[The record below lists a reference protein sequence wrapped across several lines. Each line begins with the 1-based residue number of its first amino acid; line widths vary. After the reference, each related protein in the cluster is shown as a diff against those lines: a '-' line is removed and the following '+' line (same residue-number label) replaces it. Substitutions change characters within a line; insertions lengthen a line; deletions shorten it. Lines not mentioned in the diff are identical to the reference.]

1 VTTDDDVVGLG
12 FGCRAGR
19 RAPFAHRGVM
29 GHEEI
34 LVVDDEK
41 NIRSALE
48 GILKDEGYRVRGAA
62 SGEELLRHVAQTAPD
77 LVVLDVWL
85 PGMDGL
91 QALDEVRRLHPELPV
106 IMISGHSTIETAV
119 RATKLGAYDFI
130 EKPLSLE
137 KTVLAVRNAL
147 DRHRLQQENQAL
159 RQTLAERYEIVGE
172 SPAIQTL
179 RAQIHSAAPSHGR
192 VLIRGESGTGKELI
206 ARAIH
211 RQSLRAERPFVEVN
225 CAAIPDELIES
236 ELFGHEK
243 GSFTGATTKRRG
255 KFELADGGTIF
266 LDEVGD
272 MSLKTQAK
280 VLRVLQEQTLERVG
294 GSETLTV
301 DVRVIAASNKDL
313 EDEIRK
319 GAFRED
325 LFYRLN
331 VIPFEVPP
339 LRERGEDIPL
349 LASHFLA
356 LFSREYGKRQ
366 KGLSPEAV
374 GFLVQ
379 YAWPG
384 NVRELRNV
392 IERMVIM
399 VPRETIA
406 REDLAASLR
415 LRFPADPER
424 AAATAE
430 ELDGTLR
437 EARERFEK
445 AFIQRRLRESHWN
458 ITRAAERL
466 GIERSNLHRKMKA
479 YGIDTSKD

>member
-1 VTTDDDVVGLG
+1 
-12 FGCRAGR
+12 
-19 RAPFAHRGVM
+19 M
-29 GHEEI
+29 SHEEI

-41 NIRSALE
+41 NIRSSLE
-48 GILKDEGYRVRGAA
+48 GILKDEGYRVRGVA
-62 SGEELLRHVAQTAPD
+62 SGEDLLKHVAQAVPD

-91 QALDEVRRLHPELPV
+91 QALEEVKRLHPELPV
-106 IMISGHSTIETAV
+106 IMISGHSTVETAV
-119 RATKLGAYDFI
+119 KATKLGAYDFI

-147 DRHRLQQENQAL
+147 DRHRLEQENLAL

-172 SPAIQTL
+172 SPAILGL
-179 RAQIHSAAPSHGR
+179 RAQIQSAAPSHGR

-206 ARAIH
+206 ARALH
-211 RQSLRAERPFVEVN
+211 RQSLRAGRPFVEVN

-255 KFELADGGTIF
+255 KFEVADGGTIF

-280 VLRVLQEQTLERVG
+280 VLRVLQEQTFERVG
-294 GSETLTV
+294 GSETLSV

-313 EDEIRK
+313 EEEIRK

-339 LRERGEDIPL
+339 LRERKEDIAL
-349 LASHFLA
+349 LATHFLG
-356 LFSREYGKRQ
+356 LFSQEYGKRQ
-366 KGLSPEAV
+366 KGLGPEAMD
-374 GFLVQ
+374 LLLQ

-399 VPRETIA
+399 VPQEIIGRD
-406 REDLAASLR
+406 DLAASLR
-415 LRFPADPER
+415 LRAPAEPET
-424 AAATAE
+424 AAAPGE
-430 ELDGTLR
+430 EVEGTLR
-437 EARERFEK
+437 EAREQFEK
-445 AFIQRRLRESHWN
+445 AFILRRLRETHGN

-466 GIERSNLHRKMKA
+466 GIERSNLHRKMKG
-479 YGIDTSKD
+479 YGIDGSKD

>member
-1 VTTDDDVVGLG
+1 MA
-12 FGCRAGR
+12 R
-19 RAPFAHRGVM
+19 
-29 GHEEI
+29 EEI
-34 LVVDDEK
+34 VVVDDEK
-41 NIRSALE
+41 NIRSSLE
-48 GILKDEGYRVRGAA
+48 GILKDEGYRVRGIAT
-62 SGEELLRHVAQTAPD
+62 GEDLLKSLSQSLPD

-91 QALDEVRRLHPELPV
+91 QALEEVKRLHPDLPV
-106 IMISGHSTIETAV
+106 IMISGHSTVESAV

-147 DRHRLQQENQAL
+147 DHYRLEQENLAL
-159 RQTLAERYEIVGE
+159 RRTLGERYEIIGE
-172 SPAIQTL
+172 SAAIHAL
-179 RAQIHSAAPSHGR
+179 RAQIQSAAPSHGR

-280 VLRVLQEQTLERVG
+280 VLRVLQEQTFERVG
-294 GSETLTV
+294 GNETLIV

-313 EDEIRK
+313 EEEIRK
-319 GAFRED
+319 GRFRED

-331 VIPFEVPP
+331 VIPFEVSA
-339 LRERGEDIPL
+339 LRERKEDIAL
-349 LASHFLA
+349 LATHFLS

-366 KGLSPEAV
+366 KTLSADAV
-374 GFLVQ
+374 DLLLQ

-399 VPRETIA
+399 VPHEVIERQ
-406 REDLAASLR
+406 DLTSSLR
-415 LRFPADPER
+415 LRSQSEVEPTAGPEAD
-424 AAATAE
+424 
-430 ELDGTLR
+430 LDGTLR
-437 EARERFEK
+437 EARDKFEK
-445 AFIQRRLRESHWN
+445 AFIQRRLREAHWN

-466 GIERSNLHRKMKA
+466 GIERSNLHRKMKG
-479 YGIDTSKD
+479 YGIEASQD

>member
-1 VTTDDDVVGLG
+1 MS
-12 FGCRAGR
+12 R
-19 RAPFAHRGVM
+19 
-29 GHEEI
+29 EEI

-41 NIRSALE
+41 NIRSSLE
-48 GILKDEGYRVRGAA
+48 GILKDEGYRVRGVAT
-62 SGEELLRHVAQTAPD
+62 GEELLKHVVQAVPD

-91 QALDEVRRLHPELPV
+91 QALEEIKRLHPGLPV
-106 IMISGHSTIETAV
+106 IMISGHSTVETAV
-119 RATKLGAYDFI
+119 KATKLGAYDFV

-147 DRHRLQQENQAL
+147 DHHRLQQENLAL
-159 RQTLAERYEIVGE
+159 RNTLAERYEIVGE
-172 SPAIQTL
+172 SHAIQQL
-179 RAQIHSAAPSHGR
+179 RAQIQSAAPSHGR

-211 RQSLRAERPFVEVN
+211 RQSLRTDRPFVEVN

-236 ELFGHEK
+236 ELFGHER

-280 VLRVLQEQTLERVG
+280 VLRVLQEQTFERVG
-294 GSETLTV
+294 GSETLTA

-313 EDEIRK
+313 EEEIGR
-319 GAFRED
+319 GTFRED

-339 LRERGEDIPL
+339 LRERKQDIGL
-349 LASHFLA
+349 LATHFLR
-356 LFSREYGKRQ
+356 LFAREYGKRE
-366 KGLSPEAV
+366 KALNSEARD
-374 GFLVQ
+374 LLLQ
-379 YAWPG
+379 YPWPG

-399 VPRETIA
+399 VPQESIG
-406 REDLAASLR
+406 REDLAASIR
-415 LRFPADPER
+415 LRPQRDTG
-424 AAATAE
+424 AAAGFGE
-430 ELDGTLR
+430 EMDGTLR
-437 EARERFEK
+437 DAKDQFEK
-445 AFIQRRLRESHWN
+445 AFILRRLRETHWN

-466 GIERSNLHRKMKA
+466 GVERSNLHRKMKG
-479 YGIDTSKD
+479 YGIETPRD

>member
-1 VTTDDDVVGLG
+1 MS
-12 FGCRAGR
+12 R
-19 RAPFAHRGVM
+19 
-29 GHEEI
+29 EEI

-41 NIRSALE
+41 NIRSSLE
-48 GILKDEGYRVRGAA
+48 GILKDEGYRVRGAGT
-62 SGEELLRHVAQTAPD
+62 GEDLLKQVAQAIPD

-91 QALDEVRRLHPELPV
+91 QALEEVKRLHPELPV
-106 IMISGHSTIETAV
+106 IMISGHSNVETAV
-119 RATKLGAYDFI
+119 KATKLGAYDFI

-147 DRHRLQQENQAL
+147 DHHRLEQENLTL

-172 SPAIQTL
+172 SSAIQAL
-179 RAQIHSAAPSHGR
+179 RRQIQSAAPSHGR

-211 RQSLRAERPFVEVN
+211 RQSLRAEKPFVEVN

-236 ELFGHEK
+236 ELFGHER

-255 KFELADGGTIF
+255 KFEVADGGTIF

-280 VLRVLQEQTLERVG
+280 VLRVLQEQTFERVG
-294 GSETLTV
+294 GSDTLSV

-313 EDEIRK
+313 DEEIRK
-319 GAFRED
+319 GTFRED

-339 LRERGEDIPL
+339 LRERKEDIAL
-349 LASHFLA
+349 LAEHFLR
-356 LFSREYGKRQ
+356 LFSCEYGKRQ
-366 KGLSPEAV
+366 KALGADALQV
-374 GFLVQ
+374 LLQ

-399 VPRETIA
+399 VPQEIIGQ
-406 REDLAASLR
+406 DDMASALR
-415 LRFPADPER
+415 LRPQSEPETR
-424 AAATAE
+424 VASGE
-430 ELDGTLR
+430 EMKGTLR

-445 AFIQRRLRESHWN
+445 AFILRRLQETHWN

-466 GIERSNLHRKMKA
+466 GIERSNLHRKIKS
-479 YGIDTSKD
+479 YGIETPED

>member
-1 VTTDDDVVGLG
+1 MS
-12 FGCRAGR
+12 R
-19 RAPFAHRGVM
+19 
-29 GHEEI
+29 EEI
-34 LVVDDEK
+34 WVVDDEK
-41 NIRSALE
+41 NIRSSLE

-62 SGEELLRHVAQTAPD
+62 SGEELLKQIVLAAPD

-91 QALDEVRRLHPELPV
+91 QSLEELKRLHPELPV
-106 IMISGHSTIETAV
+106 IMISGHSTVETAV
-119 RATKLGAYDFI
+119 KATKLGAYDFI

-147 DRHRLQQENQAL
+147 DHSRLQQENVVL
-159 RQTLAERYEIVGE
+159 RRTLEERYQIVGE
-172 SPAIQTL
+172 SPAIHAL
-179 RAQIHSAAPSHGR
+179 RAQIQSAAPSHGR

-211 RQSLRAERPFVEVN
+211 RQSLRADRPFVEVN

-255 KFELADGGTIF
+255 KFEIADGGTIF

-280 VLRVLQEQTLERVG
+280 VLRVLQEQRFERVG

-301 DVRVIAASNKDL
+301 DARVIAASNKDL
-313 EDEIRK
+313 EEEIHE
-319 GAFRED
+319 GTFRED

-339 LRERGEDIPL
+339 LRERKDDIIL
-349 LASHFLA
+349 LATHFLG
-356 LFSREYGKRQ
+356 LFAREYGKRQ
-366 KGLSPEAV
+366 KALSSEAV
-374 GFLVQ
+374 DLLLQ

-399 VPRETIA
+399 VPQEIIGRDE
-406 REDLAASLR
+406 LASSLR
-415 LRFPADPER
+415 LRPPSDSEATTEPANEFG
-424 AAATAE
+424 
-430 ELDGTLR
+430 GTLR
-437 EARERFEK
+437 EARDGFEK
-445 AFIQRRLRESHWN
+445 AFILRRLRETHWN

-466 GIERSNLHRKMKA
+466 GIERSNLHRKMKG
-479 YGIDTSKD
+479 YGIETPRE

>member
-1 VTTDDDVVGLG
+1 MS
-12 FGCRAGR
+12 R
-19 RAPFAHRGVM
+19 
-29 GHEEI
+29 EEI

-41 NIRSALE
+41 NIRSSLE
-48 GILKDEGYRVRGAA
+48 GILKDEGYRVRGAGT
-62 SGEELLRHVAQTAPD
+62 GEDLLKQIAQAIPD

-91 QALDEVRRLHPELPV
+91 QALEEVKRLHPQLPV
-106 IMISGHSTIETAV
+106 IMISGHSSVETAV
-119 RATKLGAYDFI
+119 KATKLGAYDFI

-147 DRHRLQQENQAL
+147 DHHRLEQENLAL
-159 RQTLAERYEIVGE
+159 RQTLAERYEIVGG
-172 SPAIQTL
+172 SAAIQAL
-179 RAQIHSAAPSHGR
+179 RGQIQSAAPSHGR

-211 RQSLRAERPFVEVN
+211 RQSLRAEKPFVEVN

-255 KFELADGGTIF
+255 KFDVADGGTIF

-280 VLRVLQEQTLERVG
+280 VLRVLQEQTFERVG
-294 GSETLTV
+294 GSETLSV

-313 EDEIRK
+313 EEEIRK
-319 GAFRED
+319 GTFRED

-339 LRERGEDIPL
+339 LRDRKEDIAL
-349 LASHFLA
+349 LADHFLR

-366 KGLSPEAV
+366 KVMDAEAMQL
-374 GFLVQ
+374 LVQ

-399 VPRETIA
+399 VPQEIIGQ
-406 REDLAASLR
+406 DDVASALR
-415 LRFPADPER
+415 LRQPSETGTPVASG
-424 AAATAE
+424 AE
-430 ELDGTLR
+430 MEGTLR
-437 EARERFEK
+437 EAREEFEK
-445 AFIQRRLRESHWN
+445 AFILRRLREAHWN

-466 GIERSNLHRKMKA
+466 GIERSNLHRKIKG
-479 YGIDTSKD
+479 YGIETPED